1 MTNTDNAYKHT
12 LFQNAEAYY
21 NEAVELYEAGRR
33 DDADFYDNYFREVFQ
48 IIRCLGWDKE
58 YMGIA

>member
-1 MTNTDNAYKHT
+1 MNNTNNAYKHT

-33 DDADFYDNYFREVFQ
+33 DDADYYDTCFREIFAK
-48 IIRCLGWDKE
+48 IRALGWDKE